1 MGHELKQPRDDVRIL
16 VVDDE
21 PHITDFIALGLNR
34 EGYRVSTAADG
45 LDALHKAQME
55 APQVIVLDLML
66 PGLSGLQVCRRL
78 RAGGDVPILLLT
90 ARDAIEDRVLG
101 LDAGADDYLCKPF
114 SFAELSA
121 RVRALLR
128 RRGTH
133 MGSILE
139 WANLR
144 ADVTTREV
152 WHREVPVSLTA
163 REFDLLVLFLRHP
176 RQVLTRQIILD
187 SVWGYDFE
195 GDDNIVEVYVRY
207 LRNKLGDHPPRLLQT
222 VRGVGYALRA
232 PSGDETDGAA
242 DNDAGAV
249 PG

>member
-1 MGHELKQPRDDVRIL
+1 MGQEHDRPHEEVRIL

-21 PHITDFIALGLNR
+21 PHIIDFIALGLRR
-34 EGYRVSTAADG
+34 EGYRISTAADG
-45 LDALHKAQME
+45 PEALRKAQTE
-55 APQVIVLDLML
+55 TPQVVILDLML
-66 PGLSGLQVCRRL
+66 PGMDGLQVCRRL

-128 RRGTH
+128 RRGTYL
-133 MGSILE
+133 GPILQ
-139 WANLR
+139 WAGLR

-152 WHREVPVSLTA
+152 WRGEAPVSLTA
-163 REFDLLVLFLRHP
+163 REFDLLVMFMRHP

-187 SVWGYDFE
+187 TVWGFDFE

-207 LRNKLGDHPPRLLQT
+207 LRNKLGDQPPRLLQT
-222 VRGVGYALRA
+222 VRGVGYALRTPRSSDLDVTA
-232 PSGDETDGAA
+232 GLGA
-242 DNDAGAV
+242 GV
-249 PG
+249 TG